1 MDVLLLRHGKAE
13 RPSIRVPSDYQRPL
27 TAIGR
32 KEVER
37 VGRAIRRMGINPDVL
52 ATSPLVRAAQT
63 AGIVS
68 GYVGVEAV
76 EWDELKPETDPR
88 DTIDMVEAAGADTVL
103 LVGHEPHMSSMI
115 SQMISDGSAVVSLKK
130 GGLAC
135 VRVPALGPGRL
146 RYVLTPRQL
155 AMIS

>member
-37 VGRAIRRMGINPDVL
+37 VGRAIRRMGINLDVL

-68 GYVGVEAV
+68 GYVGVEAI

-88 DTIDMVEAAGADTVL
+88 DTIDMVEAAGADTIL

-135 VRVPALGPGRL
+135 VRVPVLGPGRL

>member
-27 TAIGR
+27 TGIGR

-37 VGRAIRRMGINPDVL
+37 VGRAIKKMGINPDVL

-63 AGIVS
+63 AEIVS
-68 GYVGVEAV
+68 GYMDAETV
-76 EWDELKPETDPR
+76 EWEELRPETDPK
-88 DTIDMVEAAGADTVL
+88 DTIDMIEAAGADTIM
-103 LVGHEPHMSSMI
+103 LVGHEPHMSTLI
-115 SQMISDGSAVVSLKK
+115 SQMISDGSAIISLKK

-146 RYVLTPRQL
+146 RYVLTLRQL
-155 AMIS
+155 VMIS